1 MREIR
6 LTLTKREY
14 EHLSIL
20 PYKDLTEEVLE
31 MLPASIVQGYGFY
44 GCRLTYSKEENKYY
58 VICMIG
64 ESCD

>member
-14 EHLSIL
+14 EHLSIH
-20 PYKDLTEEVLE
+20 PYKDLFEEVSE
-31 MLPASIVQGYGFY
+31 MLPTSIVQGFGFY